1 MGKTAFLFPGQGA
14 QAVGMGTDI
23 YEKYSRARD
32 VYSSAEELLAH
43 IARLQKQ
50 D

>member
-1 MGKTAFLFPGQGA
+1 MA
-14 QAVGMGTDI
+14 D
-23 YEKYSRARD
+23 ED
-32 VYSSAEELLAH
+32 ELLAH